1 MKRAIGLAVIGL
13 AFLAGVAAKTYYES
27 WNVDKAK
34 CQKIVIFIGEDRLK
48 ADFYWD
54 LLDASKTVLRENVRT
69 VCDPAVQTNNVNYAD
84 IKAYVNGGMKD
95 HYKAMKQLYSGV
107 DE

>member
-54 LLDASKTVLRENVRT
+54 LLEDRKSVV
-69 VCDPAVQTNNVNYAD
+69 
-84 IKAYVNGGMKD
+84 
-95 HYKAMKQLYSGV
+95 
-107 DE
+107 